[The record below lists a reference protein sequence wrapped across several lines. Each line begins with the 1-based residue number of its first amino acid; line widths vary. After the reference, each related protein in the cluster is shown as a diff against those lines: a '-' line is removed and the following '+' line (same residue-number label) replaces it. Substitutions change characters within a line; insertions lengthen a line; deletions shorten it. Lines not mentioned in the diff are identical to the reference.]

1 MIENKESFEG
11 DAMVPRPQLEKI
23 TSADLHLEIPGPE
36 ETAIV
41 LQCNAR
47 DNRNPEVP
55 IPLGALMP
63 EAAEALRRNTIEI
76 LRNGLASLSPEQK
89 KQVDFLVV
97 AGDSVLGALEPE
109 LKSSGQ
115 PYKRA
120 VDSAQEVLKAIEAC
134 IDEYGLD
141 RTQLLNKSGKPIE
154 LSSGKLRDLLIF
166 DDSPEFVQFMRDKY
180 GTKKEFWVA
189 YEDDVEKETREALG
203 AEGPREI
210 AERIRGYLRVLANAF
225 DFYHRKHPERSVIV
239 WAVTHYDSIS
249 PFVKSQT
256 GMKMTDYLGVD
267 KGAGIVVRL
276 KPGALPE
283 STIGGHRYEFSL

>member
-1 MIENKESFEG
+1 MMKNRESFE
-11 DAMVPRPQLEKI
+11 DNPSVPTPQLEKI
-23 TSADLHLEIPGPE
+23 TTADLHLEIPGPE

-63 EAAEALRRNTIEI
+63 EAAEALRQNTAES
-76 LRNGLASLSPEQK
+76 LKAGLADLSPEQR
-89 KQVDFLVV
+89 KQVDFLVI
-97 AGDSVLGALEPE
+97 AGDSILGALEPE
-109 LKSSGQ
+109 LRSSGQ

-120 VDSAQEVLKAIEAC
+120 VDSAQEVLKAIEIC

-141 RTQLLNKSGKPIE
+141 KTQLLNKSGKPIE

-166 DDSPEFVQFMRDKY
+166 DDSPKFVEFMRKKY

-189 YEDDVEKETREALG
+189 YEDDVEKETREVLG

-210 AERIRGYLRVLANAF
+210 AQRIRGYLRVLANAM
-225 DFYHRKHPERSVIV
+225 DFYHRNHPQRSVMV
-239 WAVTHYDSIS
+239 WVVTHYDSIS
-249 PFVKSQT
+249 PFVKSQI
-256 GMKMTDYLGVD
+256 GMQMTDYLGVD
-267 KGAGIVVRL
+267 KGAGIVLRL
-276 KPGALPE
+276 KPGATPE
-283 STIGGHRYEFSL
+283 STIGGQRYTFSL